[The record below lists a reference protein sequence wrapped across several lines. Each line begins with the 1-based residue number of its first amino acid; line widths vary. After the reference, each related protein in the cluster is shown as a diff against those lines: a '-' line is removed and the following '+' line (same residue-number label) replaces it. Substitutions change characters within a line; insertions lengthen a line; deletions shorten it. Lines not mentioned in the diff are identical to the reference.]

1 MNSNLNDVKKLL
13 SRQLYGILAT
23 SGEKTPYMNL
33 VAFCLLENMKTL
45 LFISPEKSAK
55 VYNIKSSPGIALMVD
70 NRTNTYDDITS
81 VTSVT
86 MYGTASVPEESEDAS
101 DWLEIYNR
109 KLPHMKNFAAD
120 KSNVLV
126 KVDIDNI
133 HIVRDLHNVT
143 VIDTSQI

>member
-1 MNSNLNDVKKLL
+1 MNSDINDVKKLL

-23 SGEKTPYMNL
+23 TGEATPHMNL

-55 VYNIKSSPGIALMVD
+55 IDNIKQNPGIALMVD
-70 NRTNTYDDITS
+70 NRANTYDDIET

-86 MYGTASVPEESEDAS
+86 IYGRAVIPEKTEDIS
-101 DWLEIYNR
+101 HWLEIYTR
-109 KLPHMKNFAAD
+109 KLPHMKNFATD
-120 KSNVLV
+120 KSNITV
-126 KVDIDNI
+126 KVDIDSI

-143 VIDTSQI
+143 VLDINRI